1 MIDSRRFIMKDKKF
15 KTVDFPLSRIA
26 TIDIGAV
33 GFTKHHMRALVEF
46 DVTEA
51 RRRLTAL
58 KETDSKIS
66 FNAWVI
72 KCISEVVC
80 KHKLLHGIRSGK
92 RKIVIYEDVDISIM
106 IEREIEGVKVPLPY
120 VIRKTNLKSL
130 QDIALEIDSGKEQA
144 INGVEDY
151 VLGTK
156 KQGSLM
162 TLYYAL
168 PGFLRRASWKLI
180 LKNPALVK
188 ENMGTVM
195 ITSLGMIG
203 DIEGWIIPVSVHPL
217 SFAIGSIIKKPAV
230 VKDSIEIRE
239 HLFLTA
245 LVDHDVID
253 GAPAFRALTNL
264 KELIE
269 KGHGLPDPI

>member
-1 MIDSRRFIMKDKKF
+1 MVKDKKF
-15 KTVDFPLSRIA
+15 KSVDFPLSRIA

-33 GFTKHHMRALVEF
+33 GFTKHHIRALVEF

-51 RRRLTAL
+51 RRRLTTL
-58 KETDSKIS
+58 KESDSKIS
-66 FNAWVI
+66 FNSWVI

-106 IEREIEGVKVPLPY
+106 IEREVDGVKVPLPY

-130 QDIALEIDSGKEQA
+130 QDIAREIDAGKKQA
-144 INGVEDY
+144 IDGVDDY
-151 VLGTK
+151 VLGAK

-168 PGFLRRASWKLI
+168 PGFLRRSAWKLI
-180 LKNPALVK
+180 LRNPALIK

-195 ITSLGMIG
+195 VTSLGMIG
-203 DIEGWIIPVSVHPL
+203 DIEGWVIPVSVHPL
-217 SFAIGSIIKKPAV
+217 SFAIGSIIQKPAV
-230 VKDSIEIRE
+230 VKGRIEIRE

-253 GAPAFRALTNL
+253 GAPAFRALTYL
-264 KELIE
+264 KELLE
-269 KGHGLPDPI
+269 KGHGLPSELDPKIK